1 MRYQANRRRDPT
13 PIHTERHK
21 CAQME
26 RSAITVVRDP
36 RTEQKALV
44 IYSPKTNHPKT
55 AIVMAVTA
63 QHGWSI

>member
-1 MRYQANRRRDPT
+1 
-13 PIHTERHK
+13 
-21 CAQME
+21 ME

-63 QHGWSI
+63 QHGWST